1 MKKYKDVKIGD
12 KLYALYSIDR
22 YEYNIMEIKVVNI
35 IDNVDDIDDEFIDFF
50 VLLDGCYV
58 SLSCLK
64 ESYKHR
70 DIIDIKDHDDVML
83 DIYTEYEE
91 AKREIINIYKTKLER
106 IKNAVMVLKNSE
118 INYTNE
124 LNKWEN
130 EGVKELE

>member
-12 KLYALYSIDR
+12 KLYALYSINR
-22 YEYNIMEIKVVNI
+22 REYNIMKIKVVNI
-35 IDNVDDIDDEFIDFF
+35 TNNIDDEFIDFS

-58 SLSCLK
+58 PLSCLK

-70 DIIDIKDHDDVML
+70 SMTDIKDQDDVML
-83 DIYTEYEE
+83 DIYTEYDE
-91 AKREIINIYKTKLER
+91 AKREIINIYKAKLEFA
-106 IKNAVMVLKNSE
+106 KNTIIALKNSE

-124 LNKWEN
+124 LKKWEN